1 MFSLDDSYQDV
12 WFVVNNNFFT
22 KDNYSDSFYFDY
34 DISSFEIAWKVV

>member
-22 KDNYSDSFYFDY
+22 KKNYSDSFCFDY